1 MAIEEMSEQITELGA
16 TMDENKTAEVELL
29 TPSGDY
35 SRRALNTLVDALNEL
50 LPMFNLP
57 DYPEFDEG
65 FVGPLPEE
73 FVTQLTMIEAAAEA
87 AGLDSFPMD
96 EAVDDRG
103 LEMIAGRLKVLA
115 RDKTF
120 AKFVEEEATAIDLD
134 RMEDVEPEPMDD
146 VEEIDVDA
154 LFMERV

>member
-16 TMDENKTAEVELL
+16 TMDENKTAEVEPL

-134 RMEDVEPEPMDD
+134 RMEDVEPEPMED